1 MAQQYDLVVIGGGPG
16 GYEAAI
22 RAAQLGY
29 QVACIEKRVHNGKPS
44 MGGTCLN
51 VGCIPSKALL
61 DSSHRF
67 ESTQHDLQAHG
78 IGTGEVTIDIATM
91 QARKTKVVEQ
101 LTGGVAQLLKG
112 NGITWLQG
120 TGKLLAGKK
129 VEFVPLDG
137 LDSKAGETQILEP
150 KYVILASGSV
160 PVNIPVAPV
169 DETLGDKAVIVDSTG
184 ALAFDAIPETLGVI
198 GAGVIGLELGSVWRR
213 LGSQVVV
220 FEALE
225 TFLPMADKALAKET
239 QKVLTKQGL
248 DIRLNT
254 KVTGTEVKD
263 GKVTVQFNQ
272 AGEEKTQTFDK
283 LIVCVGRKPYAE
295 GLLAEDSGIQLTE
308 RGFVDVD
315 DQCKTSIDGVY
326 AIGDLVRGSML
337 AHKAMEEG
345 VMAVERIH
353 GHAAQVNYDTIIS
366 VIYTFPEVAWVGL
379 SEEAAKEKG
388 IEVKTGQF
396 PFAVNGR
403 ALAAG
408 ETGGFVKFVAD
419 AKTDRLLGMH
429 VLGSN
434 AGDIVHQGMIAL
446 EFVSSVEDLQ
456 LMTFAH
462 PTLSEAVHEAAL
474 SVDGRA
480 IHAIQRK
487 RK

>member
-1 MAQQYDLVVIGGGPG
+1 MSQQFDLVVIGGGPG

-22 RAAQLGY
+22 RAAQLGFK
-29 QVACIEKRVHNGKPS
+29 VACIEKRIHKGKPS
-44 MGGTCLN
+44 LGGTCLN

-61 DSSHRF
+61 DSAHRF
-67 ESTQHDLQAHG
+67 EDTAHHLDDHG
-78 IGTGEVTIDIATM
+78 ITTGEVKIDIAKM
-91 QARKTKVVEQ
+91 LARKDKVVEN

-112 NGITWLQG
+112 NGIEWLQG
-120 TGKLLAGKK
+120 TGKLLADKK
-129 VEFVPLDG
+129 VEFVPFE
-137 LDSKAGETQILEP
+137 GETQVLEP

-169 DETLGDKAVIVDSTG
+169 DQDLIVDSTG
-184 ALAFDAIPETLGVI
+184 ALEFAEVPKRLGVI

-213 LGSQVVV
+213 LGAEVVV
-220 FEALE
+220 FEALD
-225 TFLPMADKALAKET
+225 TFLPMADKALAKDF
-239 QKVLTKQGL
+239 QKILTKQGL
-248 DIRLNT
+248 DIRIGA
-254 KVTGTEVKD
+254 KVAATEVN
-263 GKVTVQFNQ
+263 GREVTVKYNQ
-272 AGEEKTQTFDK
+272 GGEDKEQVFDK

-295 GLLAEDSGIQLTE
+295 GLLAEDAGIKLTE
-308 RGFVDVD
+308 RGFIEVNDH
-315 DQCKTSIDGVY
+315 CATSLEGVY
-326 AIGDLVRGSML
+326 AIGDLVRGPML

-366 VIYTFPEVAWVGL
+366 VIYTHPEAAWVGL
-379 SEEAAKEKG
+379 TEEAAKEKG
-388 IEVKTGQF
+388 HDVKTGQF

-408 ETGGFVKFVAD
+408 EAAGFVKFVAD

-429 VLGSN
+429 VIGPGAS
-434 AGDIVHQGMIAL
+434 DIVHQGMIAL

-456 LMTFAH
+456 LMTFGH
-462 PTLSEAVHEAAL
+462 PTYSEVVHEAAL
-474 SVDGRA
+474 AVDGRA

>member
-29 QVACIEKRVHNGKPS
+29 KVACIEKRIHNGKPA

-61 DSSHRF
+61 DSSHRY
-67 ESTQHDLQAHG
+67 ESTRHDLQAHG
-78 IGTGEVTIDIATM
+78 ITTGDVSIDVATM

-112 NGITWLQG
+112 NGIDWLQG

-129 VEFVPLDG
+129 VEFTPLDSS
-137 LDSKAGETQILEP
+137 DTQTLEP

-160 PVNIPVAPV
+160 PVNIPVAPLHEDIV
-169 DETLGDKAVIVDSTG
+169 VDSTG
-184 ALAFDAIPETLGVI
+184 ALAFEQIPQTLGVI

-213 LGSQVVV
+213 LGSDVVV
-220 FEALE
+220 FEALDS
-225 TFLPMADKALAKET
+225 FLPMTDKALAKET
-239 QKVLTKQGL
+239 LKVLTKQGL
-248 DIRLNT
+248 DIRLSA
-254 KVTGTEVKD
+254 KVTATEVID
-263 GKVTVQFNQ
+263 GKVVVKYNQ
-272 AGEEKTQTFDK
+272 AGEDKEQTFDK
-283 LIVCVGRKPYAE
+283 LIVCVGRKPYAA
-295 GLLAEDSGIQLTE
+295 GLLSEDAGITLTE
-308 RGFVDVD
+308 RGFIDVD
-315 DQCKTSIDGVY
+315 DQCKTSLDGVY
-326 AIGDLVRGSML
+326 AIGDLVRGPML

-366 VIYTFPEVAWVGL
+366 VIYTSPEVAWVGL
-379 SEEAAKEKG
+379 TEEQAREKG
-388 IEVKTGQF
+388 VEVKTGQF

-403 ALAAG
+403 ALASA
-408 ETGGFVKFVAD
+408 EPAGFVKFVAD

-429 VLGSN
+429 IIGSG
-434 AGDIVHQGMIAL
+434 AGDMIHQGMIAM
-446 EFVSSVEDLQ
+446 EFVSSIEDLQ

-462 PTLSEAVHEAAL
+462 PTLSEAIHEAAL
-474 SVDGRA
+474 AVDGRA

-487 RK
+487 RRDK

>member
-29 QVACIEKRVHNGKPS
+29 KVACIEKRLHNGKPA

-67 ESTQHDLQAHG
+67 ESTKHDLQAHG
-78 IGTGEVTIDIATM
+78 ITTGDVSIDVATM

-112 NGITWLQG
+112 NGIDWLQG

-129 VEFVPLDG
+129 VEFTPLEG
-137 LDSKAGETQILEP
+137 GDSAASDVQTLEP

-160 PVNIPVAPV
+160 PVNIPVAPLHE
-169 DETLGDKAVIVDSTG
+169 DIIVDSTG
-184 ALAFDAIPETLGVI
+184 ALEFGEVPATLGVI

-213 LGSQVVV
+213 LGSDVVV

-225 TFLPMADKALAKET
+225 KFLPTLDKALAKET

-248 DIRLNT
+248 DIRLNS
-254 KVTGTEVKD
+254 KVTATEVKD
-263 GKVTVQFNQ
+263 GKVVVKYNQ
-272 AGEEKTQTFDK
+272 AGEDKEQTFDK
-283 LIVCVGRKPYAE
+283 LIVCVGRKPYAA
-295 GLLAEDSGIQLTE
+295 GLLSEDAGITLTE
-308 RGFVDVD
+308 RGFIDVD
-315 DQCKTSIDGVY
+315 DQCKTSLDGVY
-326 AIGDLVRGSML
+326 AIGDLVRGPML

-353 GHAAQVNYDTIIS
+353 GQAAQVNYDTIIS
-366 VIYTFPEVAWVGL
+366 VIYTSPEVAWVGL
-379 SEEAAKEKG
+379 TEEEARDKG
-388 IEVKTGQF
+388 VEVKTGQF

-403 ALAAG
+403 ALASA
-408 ETGGFVKFVAD
+408 EPAGFVKFVAD

-429 VLGSN
+429 IIGSG
-434 AGDIVHQGMIAL
+434 AGDMIHQGMIAM
-446 EFVSSVEDLQ
+446 EFVSSIEDLQ

-462 PTLSEAVHEAAL
+462 PTLSEAIHEAAL
-474 SVDGRA
+474 AVDGRA

-487 RK
+487 RRDK

>member
-29 QVACIEKRVHNGKPS
+29 KVACIEKRIHNGKPA

-61 DSSHRF
+61 DSSHRY
-67 ESTQHDLQAHG
+67 ESTKHDLQAHG
-78 IGTGEVTIDIATM
+78 ITTGDVSIDVATM

-112 NGITWLQG
+112 NGIDWLQG

-129 VEFVPLDG
+129 VEFTPLDSG
-137 LDSKAGETQILEP
+137 DTQTLEP

-160 PVNIPVAPV
+160 PVNIPVAPLHEDIV
-169 DETLGDKAVIVDSTG
+169 VDSTG
-184 ALAFDAIPETLGVI
+184 ALAFEQIPQTLGVI

-213 LGSQVVV
+213 LGSDVVV
-220 FEALE
+220 FEALDS
-225 TFLPMADKALAKET
+225 FLPMTDKALAKET
-239 QKVLTKQGL
+239 LKVLTKQGL
-248 DIRLNT
+248 DIRLSA
-254 KVTGTEVKD
+254 KVTATEVID
-263 GKVTVQFNQ
+263 GKVVVKYNQ
-272 AGEEKTQTFDK
+272 AGEDKEQTFDK

-295 GLLAEDSGIQLTE
+295 GLLSEDAGITLTE
-308 RGFVDVD
+308 RGFIDVD
-315 DQCKTSIDGVY
+315 DQCKTSLDGVY
-326 AIGDLVRGSML
+326 AIGDLVRGPML

-353 GHAAQVNYDTIIS
+353 GQAAQVNYDTIIS
-366 VIYTFPEVAWVGL
+366 VIYTSPEVAWVGL
-379 SEEAAKEKG
+379 TEEQARDKG
-388 IEVKTGQF
+388 VEVKTGQF

-403 ALAAG
+403 ALASA
-408 ETGGFVKFVAD
+408 EPAGFVKFVAD

-429 VLGSN
+429 IIGSG
-434 AGDIVHQGMIAL
+434 AGDMIHQGMIAM
-446 EFVSSVEDLQ
+446 EFVSSIEDLQ

-462 PTLSEAVHEAAL
+462 PTLSEAIHEAAL
-474 SVDGRA
+474 AVDGRA

-487 RK
+487 RRDK

>member
-29 QVACIEKRVHNGKPS
+29 KVACIEKRVHNGKPS

-61 DSSHRF
+61 DSSHRY

-78 IGTGEVTIDIATM
+78 ISTGDVSIDIGTM

-112 NGITWLQG
+112 NGIDWLQG

-129 VEFVPLDG
+129 VEFVSLDG
-137 LDSKAGETQILEP
+137 GEAQTLEP

-184 ALAFDAIPETLGVI
+184 ALAFDQVPATLGVI

-213 LGSQVVV
+213 LGSQVVI
-220 FEALE
+220 FEALDS
-225 TFLPMADKALAKET
+225 FLPMADKALAKET

-248 DIRLNT
+248 DIRLNA
-254 KVTGTEVKD
+254 KVTATEVKD
-263 GKVTVQFNQ
+263 GKVVVKYNQ
-272 AGEEKTQTFDK
+272 AGEDKEQTFDK

-295 GLLAEDSGIQLTE
+295 GLLSEDSGIKLTE
-308 RGFVDVD
+308 RGFVEVD

-326 AIGDLVRGSML
+326 AIGDLVRGPML

-408 ETGGFVKFVAD
+408 EPAGFVKFVAD

-434 AGDIVHQGMIAL
+434 AGDMVHQGMIAL